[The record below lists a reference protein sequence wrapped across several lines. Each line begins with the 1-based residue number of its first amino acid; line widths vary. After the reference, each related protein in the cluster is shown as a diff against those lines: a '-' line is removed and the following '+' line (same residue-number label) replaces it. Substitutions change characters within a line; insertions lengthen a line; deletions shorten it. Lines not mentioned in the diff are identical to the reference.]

1 MKLLESGMGEVQ
13 SPSDQWI
20 DIADRLS
27 RAMERLAGQVEG
39 LQQRLIKVERDNA
52 VLLKLLSPLYKGLRP
67 VFGDAEPSAE
77 LSDSSGNGSS
87 GSVNASVWAA
97 WKQRLTPNA
106 GKIIDALLT
115 HRELSSTQIAI
126 ATGIAGGNV
135 AKYVYELNKAG
146 LINKA
151 GGKMSLKSL

>member
-1 MKLLESGMGEVQ
+1 MTVKLLEAGVGEVQ
-13 SPSDQWI
+13 SPGDQMI
-20 DIADRLS
+20 EVAGRLS
-27 RAMERLAGQVEG
+27 QAIERLAGQLEG

-52 VLLKLLSPLYKGLRP
+52 ILLKLLSPLYKGLRP
-67 VFGDAEPSAE
+67 VFGDIEPSAE
-77 LSDSSGNGSS
+77 LSDD
-87 GSVNASVWAA
+87 SVQPRNAGVWVA

-135 AKYVYELNKAG
+135 AKYVWELNKAG

-151 GGKMSLKSL
+151 GGKISLKQL

>member
-1 MKLLESGMGEVQ
+1 MKLLDSGIGEVQ
-13 SPSDQWI
+13 GPGGRDQMAEVAERI
-20 DIADRLS
+20 S
-27 RAMERLAGQVEG
+27 RATESLVGRIEG
-39 LQQRLIKVERDNA
+39 LQQRLVKVERDNA
-52 VLLKLLSPLYKGLRP
+52 VLLKLLSPLYKGLCP
-67 VFGDAEPSAE
+67 VFGDVEPVME
-77 LSDSSGNGSS
+77 LGDTGNGSTA
-87 GSVNASVWAA
+87 NASVWAA

-151 GGKMSLKSL
+151 GGKIALKQI